1 MYNGQICC
9 KNESTPSGQSKSV
22 YTSVYLIPTNA
33 RAIILLLVIGEV
45 RWMQEK
51 KHFPPYLVLQC
62 QHCSSESKTRLCLV
76 TVKCV
81 AVSDAALTRSWDTAT
96 HSESSEPPS
105 LSSWS
110 SSSFPLTAHGID
122 EPRRWVS
129 ILVEMQ
135 GVNVCFLN
143 LIFHFSFPAKSWWFC
158 ASGQYDS
165 VGAWAKNM
173 IFPEFWTGLKFL
185 PFLNWNVKLL
195 KYLFSFSN

>member
-1 MYNGQICC
+1 MNQHLPANQNLCTLLCIWFLPMHVLLFY
-9 KNESTPSGQSKSV
+9 
-22 YTSVYLIPTNA
+22 Y
-33 RAIILLLVIGEV
+33 LLLGKWGEC
-45 RWMQEK
+45 RK
-51 KHFPPYLVLQC
+51 KFFPPYLVLQC
-62 QHCSSESKTRLCLV
+62 QYCSSESKTHLCLV

-81 AVSDAALTRSWDTAT
+81 AVSDTALTRSWDTAT

-135 GVNVCFLN
+135 GVNVCFSN
-143 LIFHFSFPAKSWWFC
+143 LIFHFFSFPAKSWWFC

-165 VGAWAKNM
+165 VGAWAKIWYFQN
-173 IFPEFWTGLKFL
+173 FGQD
-185 PFLNWNVKLL
+185 WNF
-195 KYLFSFSN
+195 YHS